1 MIGLE
6 LVRNTIP
13 GIDIKKTIVDDILP
27 GPYFNYGTLPNYLKP
42 STIKSFVEDFV
53 VYVLVW
59 AFKIELKQKYQ
70 FN

>member
-27 GPYFNYGTLPNYLKP
+27 GPYFNHDTLPILLEGMV
-42 STIKSFVEDFV
+42 SIRVEQVFHLA
-53 VYVLVW
+53 VLNSCIFPGQTNV
-59 AFKIELKQKYQ
+59 
-70 FN
+70 